1 MAHRNYKVR
10 GTPDCPIAVYSTSK
24 LVRLSHWH
32 PEVELL
38 LVTCGTIHCRLGD
51 RDLPLT
57 TGDILIINPNQAHS
71 FLSFSEDHR
80 YINVF
85 FSTEAIAMPES
96 HIFQRLFVAPL
107 SDGRLQL
114 PNLLQPEHPAYDT
127 VSAMMK
133 QLPQGSIHRD
143 DTKLNRYTRIVAI
156 CAALQPHCTLTQAS
170 DHRQYPEERTMRI
183 VMNYIHN
190 LYFRPLT
197 LTEIAQ
203 QVHLHPNYLSN
214 IFKAQ
219 TGHTITE
226 HIAQTRVD
234 AAKFILRRDALPMAR
249 VAELSGFPSERA
261 FYRQFKKFAG
271 MTPKEYQI
279 QQTRVD
285 R

>member
-1 MAHRNYKVR
+1 
-10 GTPDCPIAVYSTSK
+10 
-24 LVRLSHWH
+24 
-32 PEVELL
+32 
-38 LVTCGTIHCRLGD
+38 
-51 RDLPLT
+51 
-57 TGDILIINPNQAHS
+57 
-71 FLSFSEDHR
+71 
-80 YINVF
+80 
-85 FSTEAIAMPES
+85 
-96 HIFQRLFVAPL
+96 
-107 SDGRLQL
+107 
-114 PNLLQPEHPAYDT
+114 
-127 VSAMMK
+127 
-133 QLPQGSIHRD
+133 
-143 DTKLNRYTRIVAI
+143 
-156 CAALQPHCTLTQAS
+156 
-170 DHRQYPEERTMRI
+170 MRI